1 MATSSDGPTPDQIK
15 KVQKNLKN
23 MQAFNDQVYNFG
35 LAKYLNAY
43 ELLSEQDNNDLGLAI
58 GLNIIEGAFW
68 AAGSVG
74 GPAGSFL
81 ASFLSG
87 MVAYWMTDTPP
98 SLNTAFAQN
107 VLRFQATTEQVDS
120 NLATYHED
128 VPGNWNISFTY
139 NGKTQALSDLATFDF
154 PVETDAAY
162 KPLLDAALFGV
173 DQSVWN
179 NLLVAGFVITFWY
192 VGGDGTWN
200 GSDLFMDYKDQ
211 DIPPTDWVRDYY
223 DKNPA
228 YYEQLAWYSGDSKNC
243 CGPPPCW
250 AVGENNL
257 GTGAGPL
264 GLTDGSISDAAANY
278 LFIDSTPGT
287 VINPNGLFNREDV
300 FTKLGIKTTTYYV
313 QNSAGPPMAGAH
325 VQAPNISLDYVRAMN
340 QGQTLGQLLAR
351 EGRPQIEQRV
361 MEQVKSDSVFAHD
374 LRMRPRMTL
383 EKFLGVK
390 IPEVITLNIVQEFP
404 WSFGFVLPSPISNQ
418 LPAAPS
424 AASGAAAAASNAQ
437 QRLDQF
443 FTTSP
448 PTVVS
453 AAANITAVYQ
463 VAVSPPGQGEW
474 VLRVQN
480 GKVVGQKGRAEKPDV
495 TLQASASDWLDI
507 TTGKVDSML
516 AFFLGKLTVTGN
528 FILARKLRDLLP
540 PTPVKN

>member
-1 MATSSDGPTPDQIK
+1 
-15 KVQKNLKN
+15 VQANLTN

-35 LAKYLNAY
+35 LAKYLNAF
-43 ELLSEQDNNDLGLAI
+43 ELLSEHDDNDLGLAI

-107 VLRFQATTEQVDS
+107 VLRFQATTEQVDA
-120 NLATYHED
+120 NLAGYHAD
-128 VPGNWNISFTY
+128 VPGNWNTSFTY
-139 NGKTQALSDLATFDF
+139 NGQTQALSDLATFDF
-154 PVETDAAY
+154 PVETDTAY

-179 NLLVAGFVITFWY
+179 NLLVAGFVVTFWY

-200 GSDLFMDYKDQ
+200 GSDLFMDYKEK

-228 YYEQLAWYSGDSKNC
+228 YYEELAWYSGDSNKC

-250 AVGENNL
+250 AVGEYNL

-264 GLTDGSISDAAANY
+264 GLTDGSISDDAANY
-278 LFIDSTPGT
+278 LFIDSTPDN
-287 VINPNGLFNREDV
+287 VINPKGLFKREDV
-300 FTKLGIKTTTYYV
+300 FKHLGLKTTTYYV
-313 QNSAGPPMAGAH
+313 QNSAGPPMAAAQA
-325 VQAPNISLDYVRAMN
+325 QAPNISLDYVRAMN

-404 WSFGFVLPSPISNQ
+404 WSFGFVLPSPTSNQ

-424 AASGAAAAASNAQ
+424 AASGAAAAAPNAQ
-437 QRLDQF
+437 QRLDKF

-448 PTVVS
+448 PAVAS
-453 AAANITAVYQ
+453 AAASINAVYQ
-463 VAVSPPGQGEW
+463 VTVSPPGEGEW

>member
-1 MATSSDGPTPDQIK
+1 MATSSNGPTPDQIK
-15 KVQKNLKN
+15 KVQTNLTN
-23 MQAFNDQVYNFG
+23 MLAFNDQVYNFG

-43 ELLSEQDNNDLGLAI
+43 ALLSEHDDNDLGLAI

-68 AAGSVG
+68 AAGSVA

-107 VLRFQATTEQVDS
+107 VLRFQATTEQVDA
-120 NLATYHED
+120 NLASYYQD

-139 NGKTQALSDLATFDF
+139 NGTTQALSNLATFDF
-154 PVETDAAY
+154 PVETDVAY

-173 DQSVWN
+173 DKSLWN

-192 VGGDGTWN
+192 SSGDGTWN
-200 GSDLFMDYKDQ
+200 GADLFMDQKDQ
-211 DIPPTDWVRDYY
+211 NSPPIDWAQGFYKVH
-223 DKNPA
+223 PA
-228 YYEQLAWYSGDSKNC
+228 YNEPWAWYSGDPNNC

-250 AVGENNL
+250 AISEFNL
-257 GTGAGPL
+257 GTGVGPL
-264 GLTDGSISDAAANY
+264 GLTDGSISDDAAAY
-278 LFIDSTPGT
+278 LFIDSTPDAI
-287 VINPNGLFNREDV
+287 INPNGLFTRNDV
-300 FTKLGIKTTTYYV
+300 FKNIGIKTTTYYV
-313 QNSAGPPMAGAH
+313 ANSSSGPMAGA
-325 VQAPNISLDYVRAMN
+325 QAGNISLDYVRAMN

-361 MEQVKSDSVFAHD
+361 MEQVKSDSIFAHD

-424 AASGAAAAASNAQ
+424 AVSGTPASAPNAQ

-448 PTVVS
+448 PAVAS
-453 AAANITAVYQ
+453 AAASITAVYQ
-463 VAVSPPGQGEW
+463 VTVSPPGQGEW

-480 GKVVGQKGRAEKPDV
+480 GKVVGQKGRADKPDV

-507 TTGKVDSML
+507 TTGKVDSLL

-528 FILARKLRDLLP
+528 FILARKLRDILP
-540 PTPVKN
+540 PTPIKN